1 MKNCGTIRLMHLVLS
16 LNTGGL
22 EMVVINLLKVMDHRI
37 YTPILCCLEEEG
49 SLIHEVEKLGI
60 KTVVLGKK
68 RKGIDYPLIFRL
80 AKILKQEKIDIIH
93 SHNPTPYF
101 YGTIAGKIANVPA
114 IIYTKHGRN
123 PIRNKRELLLRRFLS
138 YMTDKIVAV
147 SDDAGNV
154 AINDEKINPEKVV
167 TIFNGIDIDRYQT
180 NIDVAS
186 KKHEI
191 GLSDDDFVIGIV
203 ARLSPEKDHNTLLDA
218 FHIVLDN
225 VDQSVKMVIVGD
237 GILREEL
244 EQKAKSISINDKV
257 IFLGERHDVPELLA
271 IFDLFA
277 LSSITEGISLTLLEA
292 MATGLPV
299 VATNAGGNTEIVLD
313 NQTGFIVPP
322 KDPNRM
328 AEAIMTIIKNN
339 DMANQMRERGKDRV
353 SKKFSLETMRDQ
365 YEQIYQQ
372 ALLHKKFHNPL
383 CPHRH

>member
-1 MKNCGTIRLMHLVLS
+1 MKNGVKVKLMHIVLS
-16 LNTGGL
+16 LNVGGL
-22 EMVVINLLKVMDHRI
+22 EMVVINLLKGLDRRI

-49 SLIHEVEKLGI
+49 SLIHEIEKLGV
-60 KTVVLGKK
+60 KTIVLGKK
-68 RKGIDYPLIFRL
+68 KKGIDYPLLFRL
-80 AKILKQEKIDIIH
+80 ASILRQEKIDIIH

-101 YGTIAGKIANVPA
+101 YGTIAGKIANVPV

-123 PIRNKRELLLRRFLS
+123 PVKKKRELLLRKFLS

-147 SDDAGNV
+147 SDDARNV

-186 KKHEI
+186 KKREI

-203 ARLSPEKDHNTLLDA
+203 ARLSPEKDHNTLFEA
-218 FHIVLDN
+218 FRIVLDSINQN
-225 VDQSVKMVIVGD
+225 VKLVIVGD
-237 GILREEL
+237 GILREEF
-244 EQKAKSISINDKV
+244 EQKAKSISISNKT
-257 IFLGERHDVPELLA
+257 IFLGERYDVPELLA
-271 IFDLFA
+271 IFDLFI

-299 VATNAGGNTEIVLD
+299 VATNAGGNAEIVLD

-339 DMANQMRERGKDRV
+339 DMANQMKERGKDRV
-353 SKKFSLETMRDQ
+353 SKKFNLETMRDQ

-372 ALLHKKFHNPL
+372 TLLHKKI
-383 CPHRH
+383 